1 MKKHVRSTIAT
12 TTGLTLLGFGLAAP
26 AQAAAPNACAERADC
41 VIVSRADVDGDGV
54 RDSVGMRAA
63 HQGDGTDM
71 VTLWVAT
78 ADGERLSTVT
88 ETLASKDH
96 YRGSAR
102 VDGEDGYEIVLRTD
116 LGAHTG
122 YYRVVTYRD
131 GRLTTLQDPRSRYR
145 WTTDGSVWSDFGYQ
159 KTTSGTGA
167 YKFVAR
173 EAVDGDRDGDFTQLT
188 VASGWST
195 AQRTWKRMGTTTRHD
210 ISAAT
215 AHRYTGWHVPY
226 LTKGI

>member
-102 VDGEDGYEIVLRTD
+102 IDGEDGYELVLRTG
-116 LGAHTG
+116 LGAHSA

-145 WTTDGSVWSDFGYQ
+145 
-159 KTTSGTGA
+159 
-167 YKFVAR
+167 
-173 EAVDGDRDGDFTQLT
+173 
-188 VASGWST
+188 
-195 AQRTWKRMGTTTRHD
+195 
-210 ISAAT
+210 
-215 AHRYTGWHVPY
+215 
-226 LTKGI
+226 